1 MLQDEVSYDA
11 NSLLAELG
19 FVVTYIASPG
29 WH

>member
-11 NSLLAELG
+11 NSLLVELG
-19 FVVTYIASPG
+19 FVVTFIASPG